1 MENNKY
7 SDERLAKIMKDLER
21 YTMPVGKDP
30 DYEVGDPYSKQEAI
44 RPLVAPNCSEYAV
57 AHFTYA
63 LRPARLFS
71 EVVMLPHILETMR
84 KLGLNR
90 LLRLQAYTWPHL
102 GAGSGHGALIVSA
115 PRSGRTFAYLPP
127 VCEAVCKV
135 LSESRR
141 QRMLQ
146 PGTWSADE
154 LGAVALILVPDLP
167 RVRQVSAMCQSL
179 LRKARSEDSVT
190 LTLNVLSADSSEFL
204 LRLLNGVGCLVATPA
219 QLTWFW
225 REAPG
230 LLRFPRLQYLVYDDV
245 DLMSAEQLRKAEQVV
260 QEILPTTRYPQMV
273 IVTRS
278 YSEALMTK
286 MIMASSHP
294 AVIFGDVLE
303 AALYGGTRIRISLVR
318 SQAKSNEV
326 VQLLQQRPPQD
337 YRTVIYCMD
346 DADMRQ
352 LVKALEDRGFGC
364 LPYYQ
369 TSDLEVFEQVHSWL
383 ANSRGVILLCTDNCP
398 ELVIRNAHTLIHHGM
413 GDSYSKFKMRHLT
426 LSGNLT
432 NSLAPTAGTAIQ
444 VPLLS
449 LVLLDNSNQRQ
460 LPRLVDFLQLHQQVD
475 PTVVSVAQR
484 IRKDLESK
492 RSNKHALCG
501 QILLLGECREPLCE
515 DRHHV
520 ADMDRRHSN
529 VPASGDV
536 KVQLVRVYSPTHI
549 CVRLLEHLP
558 PKGTWKA
565 LPFLAIQDI
574 RLKLMQD
581 KQPHRLWPPVAGAI
595 CMLHTAHNKER
606 VRVLK
611 VAPIQDVSLLRSDIS
626 VEVQALDVDTRL
638 LKTQSGC
645 LYECSKAMQQEPPMS
660 YDLRLL
666 GMVPQSGESSWAEEE
681 RSTVEF
687 WLKNLPKDHFLQ
699 ANIQFATAN
708 TLFVQDLMAMVYAD
722 NFKVHLRHL
731 NLCQKLIK
739 ANLARR
745 CEQARQK
752 IMDFFEKKLINEEA
766 AEAKG
771 EAKKHLLEENKE
783 NLEPTQDI
791 TLKKVDKDIK
801 EPESPHV
808 LPPRCLR
815 LMQIAR
821 EVTQKNQQQEDL
833 EAKTNVSPKS
843 HVNFESSS
851 QSNEDSMSQLYECIK
866 NCAILQLEDAKQ
878 PKKDPDQVAIDPVE
892 FLNQVMSEG
901 SNKCAPHTN
910 LKPKK
915 KKIKARSAVPPVPTK
930 TYKEEIPLQTHPNVV
945 RPNVTYYQNITTLEL
960 QVCLPEDDHE
970 YKALLLGAQIFF
982 KATSKLSDL
991 VHQFILT
998 LKFAYSTLRH
1008 HMVGRTVY
1016 ISVVKSLAFID
1027 PLDFGDYRFMKPNHE
1042 MFCKMENSHN
1052 NSFRRLLANRG
1063 YVQQNVDPQDSSE
1076 SSDDE
1081 ELDQDGIERVDHG
1094 HILD

>member
-1 MENNKY
+1 
-7 SDERLAKIMKDLER
+7 MKDLEK
-21 YTMPVGKDP
+21 YTMPDGKDP
-30 DYEVGDPYSKQEAI
+30 NYEMGDPYSKQEAI

-57 AHFTYA
+57 AHSTYA

-115 PRSGRTFAYLPP
+115 PRSGRTFAYVPP

-135 LSESRR
+135 LSKSRR
-141 QRMLQ
+141 QRMLH
-146 PGTWSADE
+146 PGTWLAHE

-167 RVRQVSAMCQSL
+167 RVRQVSAMCQAL

-190 LTLNVLSADSSEFL
+190 LTLNVPSADSSEFL

-230 LLRFPRLQYLVYDDV
+230 LLRFPRLQFLVYDDV
-245 DLMSAEQLRKAEQVV
+245 DLMSAEQLRNAEQVV
-260 QEILPTTRYPQMV
+260 QEILPTTHIPQMV

-286 MIMASSHP
+286 MRMASSHP
-294 AVIFGDVLE
+294 AVIFGDILE

-318 SQAKSNEV
+318 LQAKGNEV
-326 VQLLQQRPPQD
+326 VQQLQQRPPQD

-352 LVKALEDRGFGC
+352 LVKVLEDRGFGC

-383 ANSRGVILLCTDNCP
+383 ANSCGVILLCTDNCP

-432 NSLAPTAGTAIQ
+432 NSLATTAGAASQ

-475 PTVVSVAQR
+475 PTVVAVAQT
-484 IRKDLESK
+484 IRRDLESK
-492 RSNKHALCG
+492 MSNKYALCG
-501 QILLLGECREPLCE
+501 QILLFGQCREPLCE
-515 DRHHV
+515 DRHYV
-520 ADMDRRHSN
+520 ADMDWRPSN
-529 VPASGDV
+529 VPAFGDV
-536 KVQLVRVYSPTHI
+536 KVQLVRVYSPTHF
-549 CVRLLEHLP
+549 CVRLQEHLP
-558 PKGTWKA
+558 PKGTWKT
-565 LPFLAIQDI
+565 LPFLAVQEM

-581 KQPHRLWPPVAGAI
+581 KQPQRHWPPVAGAI
-595 CMLHTAHNKER
+595 CMLHSAHNKER

-611 VAPIQDVSLLRSDIS
+611 VASIQDVSLVRSDIS
-626 VEVQALDVDTRL
+626 VEVQALDVDTRV
-638 LKTQSGC
+638 LKTQSGR

-666 GMVPQSGESSWAEEE
+666 GMVPQSGETSWAEEE

-687 WLKNLPKDHFLQ
+687 WLKNLPKGHFLQ

-708 TLFVQDLMAMVYAD
+708 TLFVQDLVAMVYAD
-722 NFKVHLRHL
+722 NFKVHLRHM

-739 ANLARR
+739 DNLACR
-745 CEQARQK
+745 CERARQM
-752 IMDFFEKKLINEEA
+752 IMDFFGQKLINEKA

-771 EAKKHLLEENKE
+771 EAKEHMLEVNNENKE
-783 NLEPTQDI
+783 NLEPTQEI
-791 TLKKVDKDIK
+791 TLKKVNEDIK
-801 EPESPHV
+801 KLESSQV
-808 LPPRCLR
+808 LPPRCQR

-833 EAKTNVSPKS
+833 EAKSNVSQKS
-843 HVNFESSS
+843 NTNIESSS
-851 QSNEDSMSQLYECIK
+851 QSNEDGMSQLYECIK
-866 NCAILQLEDAKQ
+866 NCAMFQLEDAKQ
-878 PKKDPDQVAIDPVE
+878 PKKDPDQIGIDPIE
-892 FLNQVMSEG
+892 FFSQVMNEG
-901 SNKCAPHTN
+901 SHQCDPHTN

-915 KKIKARSAVPPVPTK
+915 KRIKARSAVPPVPTK

-945 RPNVTYYQNITTLEL
+945 RPNVTYYQNIATLEL

-970 YKALLLGAQIFF
+970 YKALLLGSQIFF

-998 LKFAYSTLRH
+998 LKFAYTTLRH

-1042 MFCKMENSHN
+1042 MFSKMESSHN
-1052 NSFRRLLANRG
+1052 NSFKRLLANRG
-1063 YVQQNVDPQDSSE
+1063 YVQQNVDPQDSSD
-1076 SSDDE
+1076 SSEDE
-1081 ELDQDGIERVDHG
+1081 EQDLDGIERVDHG